1 MFVKE
6 FEMEFESI
14 LSYGA
19 VADGKSDCTAAF
31 REALSG
37 GKAISIGKGTFLTGP
52 FKIGSNTTLRVEK
65 GARVLF
71 IADQNIYEPVY
82 TRWEGVNCY
91 AMHPCV
97 FISDAENVS
106 IEGEGVFDGN
116 GGYWWDLASYKK
128 HGQAEPETD
137 VEKKFA
143 SLNPDYKSQPG
154 GGGGRQC
161 QFLRPPLLQ
170 TLNSKNIRIS
180 GISLQNS
187 PFWTLHPVY
196 TDHLEIGGISI
207 KNPYDSPNTDGIDID
222 SCTNVTVKD
231 CIVEVGDDG
240 IALKSGSGDDGI
252 KTGRITENVHVSN
265 CKVFKAHGGIV
276 VGSETAAGIRNI
288 VAERC
293 EFIGTDRG
301 IRIKTRRGR
310 GGKIENLVFRS
321 LEIIDNLCPIAIN
334 MYYRCGAD
342 DSTCFS
348 LDKLDVVAST
358 PSIRNIKIENCHA
371 EGSRASNG
379 FIVGLPE
386 MPITGL
392 EIKDCSFSLAKEPS
406 SPIED
411 SEMYEGL
418 PVIKSRAVRLRNV
431 EAEIKNVSFTGT
443 EDAFFVEE
451 GCTIR

>member
-1 MFVKE
+1 
-6 FEMEFESI
+6 MEFESI

-19 VADGKSDCTAAF
+19 VGDGKTDNTAAF
-31 REALSG
+31 KSALSG
-37 GKAISIGKGTFLTGP
+37 GRSIKVPSGTFLTGP
-52 FKIGSNTTLRVEK
+52 IDIKSGTRLDLDKDAVI
-65 GARVLF
+65 LF
-71 IADQNIYEPVY
+71 IPDQSIYEPVF

-97 FISDAENVS
+97 FINEAEDVS
-106 IEGEGVFDGN
+106 ITGEGTFDGN
-116 GGYWWDLASYKK
+116 GKYWWDLAAYKK
-128 HGQAEPETD
+128 HGQAEPETEI
-137 VEKKFA
+137 EKKFA
-143 SLNPDYKSQPG
+143 SLNPDYKTQPG

-161 QFLRPPLLQ
+161 QFLRPPLFQ
-170 TLNSKNIRIS
+170 TLNSNNIEIK
-180 GISLQNS
+180 GIRLQNS

-196 TDHLEIGGISI
+196 TDHLTIESVRI

-222 SCTNVTVKD
+222 SCTNVTISK

-252 KTGRITENVHVSN
+252 KTGRKTENVHVSS
-265 CKVFKAHGGIV
+265 CKVYKAHGGIV

-288 VAERC
+288 VAEDC

-310 GGKIENLVFRS
+310 GGKIENLTFRS
-321 LEIIDNLCPIAIN
+321 LKITDNLCPIAIN

-342 DSTCFS
+342 DPTCFS
-348 LDKLDVVAST
+348 LSKLDVVDST
-358 PSIRNIKIENCHA
+358 PSVRNLTIEDCHA
-371 EGSRASNG
+371 TGSRASNG

-386 MPITGL
+386 MPVTGL
-392 EIKDCSFSLAKEPS
+392 VIKDCSFSLAENPS

-418 PVIKSRAVRLRNV
+418 PETDNRAVRLRNV
-431 EAEIKNVSFTGT
+431 DAEIKNVSFTGT
-443 EDAFFVEE
+443 EDAFFIEE
-451 GCTIR
+451 GCSIR